1 MNEETLLEQMT
12 RVRPEVL
19 NEETLKL
26 FNKIMEVI
34 DERDELQQKLSAVNK
49 MNEDNYNKYCEVLE
63 ENKRLKEEYMLLTN
77 ASEEYE
83 DELQER
89 INRAIEYI
97 GNKNIGI
104 PRKTREKAI
113 KILGGDVDDE

>member
-1 MNEETLLEQMT
+1 MKEETLLEQMT

-34 DERDELQQKLSAVNK
+34 DERDGLQQ
-49 MNEDNYNKYCEVLE
+49 
-63 ENKRLKEEYMLLTN
+63 
-77 ASEEYE
+77 
-83 DELQER
+83 R
-89 INRAIEYI
+89 ITRAIEYI
-97 GNKNIGI
+97 GNKNIGV

-113 KILGGDVDDE
+113 KILRGLDDE